1 MITFFAALLILIVG
15 YFVYGKLVEKI
26 FAPND
31 HATPAIA
38 KPDGVDYVPI
48 STPKAFLIQLLNIAG
63 LGPIFGAISGA
74 MWGPSVYLW
83 IVGGTLLAGGV
94 HDFLSGMLSERN
106 DGASISEVT
115 GKYLG
120 PVMHNVMRV
129 FSVILLIMVGVVFM
143 VGPAGLLARLTP
155 EWLNVKVWTV
165 IILCYYFL
173 ATLLPI
179 DKIIGKIYP
188 VFGILLILMAI
199 GIAVGTIVHSGE
211 RPMME
216 LTLKN
221 LYPGTVDSATG
232 KVTDVRPIWPLM
244 FITVACGAISGFH
257 ATQSPIVSRCIK
269 SEKEG
274 RKIFYGAMVA
284 EGIIALIWASA
295 AVAFFWNKDGAGT
308 GLSALKAIGGG
319 NSNSV
324 YDMCVA
330 LLGRFGGP
338 IALLGVIVCPITSG
352 DTAFRGA
359 RMTIF
364 DWFKLDEKK
373 IKVRLAVAIPL
384 LLIGYLISFF
394 NYNVIWRYFSW
405 SNQTLA
411 MIVLWAGAVYL
422 ATNYG
427 PNPNRCW
434 IAAIPAT
441 FMSAVSITYLFYAP
455 ECINLGARGVAGL
468 TISYTIGIIVAAVF
482 LAIFLLTAYRHPEKS
497 LARQQKV
504 NIDPRSAEAK

>member
-1 MITFFAALLILIVG
+1 MISFFVALIVLIVG
-15 YFVYGKLVEKI
+15 YVIYGSLVEKL
-26 FAPND
+26 FRPSD
-31 HATPAIA
+31 RPTPAIA
-38 KPDGVDYVPI
+38 NPDGVDYVPI
-48 STPKAFLIQLLNIAG
+48 STGKAFLIQLLNIAG

-74 MWGPSVYLW
+74 MWGPSVYIW
-83 IVGGTLLAGGV
+83 IVLGTILAGAV
-94 HDFLSGMLSERN
+94 HDFMAGMLSERN

-120 PVMHNVMRV
+120 PIMHNVMRV
-129 FSVILLIMVGVVFM
+129 FSIVLLTLVGVVFM

-155 EWLNVKVWTV
+155 EWLDIKIWTV

-179 DKIIGKIYP
+179 DKIIGKVYP
-188 VFGILLILMAI
+188 FFGILLILMAI
-199 GIAVGTIVHSGE
+199 GIMVGTISQSGQ
-211 RPMME
+211 RPMLE
-216 LTLKN
+216 FTFKN
-221 LYPGTVDSATG
+221 LYPGNVDGTG
-232 KVTDVRPIWPLM
+232 VKPIWPLM

-295 AVAFFWNKDGAGT
+295 AVAFYYNKDGAGT
-308 GLSALKAIGGG
+308 GLMALKAIGGG

-330 LLGRFGGP
+330 LLGKVGGP

-352 DTAFRGA
+352 DTAFRSA

-364 DWFKLDEKK
+364 DWFKLDERK
-373 IKVRLAVAIPL
+373 IPVRLGIAAPL
-384 LLIGYLISFF
+384 LLVGYGISFI
-394 NYNVIWRYFSW
+394 NYSVIWRYFSW

-422 ATNYG
+422 ASNYEEKT
-427 PNPNRCW
+427 RAW
-434 IAAIPAT
+434 ICALPAT
-441 FMSAVSITYLFYAP
+441 FMSAVSATYLLYAP
-455 ECINLGARGVAGL
+455 ECFNLGARGASG
-468 TISYTIGIIVAAVF
+468 TRISYIGGIIVAITFLVVF
-482 LAIFLLTAYRHPEKS
+482 LMTTYRNPKASLEKQNS
-497 LARQQKV
+497 IIIGRK
-504 NIDPRSAEAK
+504 

>member
-1 MITFFAALLILIVG
+1 MVTFFVALAILIGG
-15 YFVYGKLVEKI
+15 YFVYGSLVEKI
-26 FAPND
+26 FKPTDNP
-31 HATPAIA
+31 TPAVSN
-38 KPDGVDYVPI
+38 PDGVDYVPI
-48 STPKAFLIQLLNIAG
+48 PAAKAFLIQLLNIAG

-74 MWGPSVYLW
+74 MWGPSVYIW
-83 IVGGTLLAGGV
+83 IVLGTLLAGAV
-94 HDFLSGMLSERN
+94 HDFTAGMLSERN

-129 FSVILLIMVGVVFM
+129 FSVILLVLVGVVFM
-143 VGPAGLLARLTP
+143 VGPAGLLAKLTSASAP
-155 EWLNVKVWTV
+155 WLNVKVWTV

-179 DKIIGKIYP
+179 DKIIGRVYP
-188 VFGILLILMAI
+188 LFGILLILMAF
-199 GIAVGTIVHSGE
+199 GIAIGTMIHSGE

-216 LTLKN
+216 MTVKN
-221 LYPGTVDSATG
+221 LYPGNIDGTG
-232 KVTDVRPIWPLM
+232 VAPIWPLM

-269 SEKEG
+269 SEKQG
-274 RKIFYGAMVA
+274 RRIFYGAMVA

-295 AVAFFWNKDGAGT
+295 AVAFFWNGKDPEGNVLQ
-308 GLSALKAIGGG
+308 GLASLKAFKGG

-324 YDMCVA
+324 YAMCVA
-330 LLGRFGGP
+330 LLGKIGGP

-352 DTAFRGA
+352 DTAFRSA

-373 IKVRLAVAIPL
+373 IKIRLSVAIPL
-384 LLIGYLISFF
+384 LLLGYAISFID
-394 NYNVIWRYFSW
+394 YSIVWRYFSW

-422 ATNYG
+422 ATNYE
-427 PNPNRCW
+427 NKNRAW
-434 IAAIPAT
+434 IAAVPAT
-441 FMSAVSITYLFYAP
+441 FMSAVSITYLMYAP
-455 ECINLGARGVAGL
+455 ECFNLGAKGETGL
-468 TISYTIGIIVAAVF
+468 TVSYAVGIVAAVAF
-482 LAIFLLTAYRHPEKS
+482 LAIFLFTAYRNPEAS
-497 LARQQKV
+497 LERQKAIV
-504 NIDPRSAEAK
+504 IGRKEK

>member
-1 MITFFAALLILIVG
+1 MVTFFVALAILIGG
-15 YFVYGKLVEKI
+15 YFVYGALVEKV
-26 FAPND
+26 FKPTDNP
-31 HATPAIA
+31 TPAMA
-38 KPDGVDYVPI
+38 NPDGVDYVPI
-48 STPKAFLIQLLNIAG
+48 PAAKAFLIQLLNIAG

-74 MWGPSVYLW
+74 MWGPSVYIW
-83 IVGGTLLAGGV
+83 IVLGTLLAGAV
-94 HDFLSGMLSERN
+94 HDFTAGMLSERN

-129 FSVILLIMVGVVFM
+129 FSVILLVLVGVVFM
-143 VGPAGLLARLTP
+143 VGPAGLLAKLTP
-155 EWLNVKVWTV
+155 GMSVKLWTV

-179 DKIIGKIYP
+179 DKIIGRVYP
-188 VFGILLILMAI
+188 LFGILLILMAFGIII
-199 GIAVGTIVHSGE
+199 GTMIHSGD

-221 LYPGTVDSATG
+221 LYPGNVDGTG
-232 KVTDVRPIWPLM
+232 VRPIWPLM

-295 AVAFFWNKDGAGT
+295 AVAFFWNKDGSGT

-319 NSNSV
+319 NSSSV
-324 YDMCVA
+324 YEMCVA
-330 LLGRFGGP
+330 LLGKVGGP

-352 DTAFRGA
+352 DTAFRSA

-373 IKVRLAVAIPL
+373 IKVRLSAAIPL
-384 LLIGYLISFF
+384 LLLGYAISFI
-394 NYNVIWRYFSW
+394 NYNVVWRYFSW

-422 ATNYG
+422 ATNYDDKK
-427 PNPNRCW
+427 RCW
-434 IAAIPAT
+434 IAACPAT
-441 FMSAVSITYLFYAP
+441 FMSAVSITYLMYAP
-455 ECINLGARGVAGL
+455 ECFNLGAKGATGL
-468 TISYTIGIIVAAVF
+468 TISYAVGIVAAVVF
-482 LAIFLLTAYRHPEKS
+482 LAIFLFTTYRNPQASLERQKATIIGRKEK
-497 LARQQKV
+497 
-504 NIDPRSAEAK
+504 